1 MRVTRRTSG
10 ERKSWCTF
18 AVSFLRPR
26 SVVSDLGRIFS
37 IIDIICFLLNVVGAK
52 EKPMIRINHRL
63 RKRRTEQS
71 RSGEVPGRFDLFITR
86 LKPLS
91 RLPLRYASGTMSPK
105 REKPKPSSN
114 TSCLAA
120 ESHQPHQPTSPLPI
134 WEGREARRRRRGDRS
149 KRTRQSIVTIGV
161 RSATL
166 QVWDRGNA
174 GIHSKTP

>member
-1 MRVTRRTSG
+1 LSIRALRQPFHLKIAIVKMRVTRRTSG

-71 RSGEVPGRFDLFITR
+71 RSGEVPGRFHLF
-86 LKPLS
+86 
-91 RLPLRYASGTMSPK
+91 TMSPQ
-105 REKPKPSSN
+105 
-114 TSCLAA
+114 T
-120 ESHQPHQPTSPLPI
+120 PLPSPPT
-134 WEGREARRRRRGDRS
+134 GRSQNPPQTQVALLQKVINPINQPAPFPSGKGGGIGPNGHAD
-149 KRTRQSIVTIGV
+149 QSSQSG
-161 RSATL
+161 
-166 QVWDRGNA
+166 
-174 GIHSKTP
+174 